1 MYSEKKIVNIWL
13 QQKGYSVINNLN
25 AGRNRVVDT
34 LAIKLE
40 KDKAIDIQ
48 HIEVSCSVTKTSE
61 KRADV
66 IEKFNNSSV
75 EKKIRQY
82 LKEHIGSVPQYKKVF
97 VSTSDYEI
105 EGITMHKFENIFFE
119 VMDNLDKQNYNDPII
134 RTLQLVKFLSIAEPN
149 TLAKLIKKKGGS
161 EVMKMQDREQ
171 FLQRLL
177 MQKETKRIL
186 AKESFESILVE
197 ILKESTLSRP
207 EVLAEQLHKNVLNT
221 RSKKKFLNSFT
232 EHKDIK
238 GVFPK
243 SKRKHRSLQY
253 YLKKKG

>member
-13 QQKGYSVINNLN
+13 QQRGYSVINNLN
-25 AGRNRVVDT
+25 AGRNRVIDT

-40 KDKAIDIQ
+40 KNKPIDIQ

-61 KRADV
+61 KRTDV
-66 IEKFNNSSV
+66 IEKFNNKSV
-75 EKKIRQY
+75 KKKIEQY
-82 LKEHIGSVPQYKKVF
+82 LKKHIGSVPDYKKVF

-105 EGITMHKFENIFFE
+105 EGITVHKFEDVFFE

-161 EVMKMQDREQ
+161 EMMKMQDREQ
-171 FLQRLL
+171 FLRRLL
-177 MQKETKRIL
+177 MQKESKRIL
-186 AKESFESILVE
+186 AKQSFEPILIE
-197 ILKESTLSRP
+197 ILKKSTLSRP
-207 EVLAEQLHKNVLNT
+207 EVLASKLHENILNT
-221 RSKKKFLNSFT
+221 RSKKKFLKSFT
-232 EHKDIK
+232 EHKDAK
-238 GVFPK
+238 GVFPQ

-253 YLKKKG
+253 YLKKKE